1 MSGFLRVKDSLC
13 CQIIRMIYVRQE
25 SQRKVF
31 SHRNLNFQGTKRV
44 LDSYLAL
51 NYLSDT
57 QTRGG
62 T

>member
-1 MSGFLRVKDSLC
+1 
-13 CQIIRMIYVRQE
+13 MIYVRQE
-25 SQRKVF
+25 SQWKVF

>member
-1 MSGFLRVKDSLC
+1 MSDKSLKW
-13 CQIIRMIYVRQE
+13 
-25 SQRKVF
+25 KVF

-51 NYLSDT
+51 NYLT

>member
-1 MSGFLRVKDSLC
+1 MLSDNKDDLCQTRVST
-13 CQIIRMIYVRQE
+13 E
-25 SQRKVF
+25 VF
-31 SHRNLNFQGTKRV
+31 SHRNLNFQGFKRV